1 MIRILTELVHKRKDQ
16 DLLLDLLR
24 YDWLRCGFRT
34 LPEYLTET
42 SQKELRNRLRDALP
56 QNVEGLFTY
65 QTRVE
70 FLKQAS
76 FVELSQEVMQFLGLA
91 DQNNPEGGLVAL
103 LPEQT
108 DGVMKYN
115 RAVVLPSCL

>member
-1 MIRILTELVHKRKDQ
+1 MIRILADLFETREDGA
-16 DLLLDLLR
+16 LLLDLLR
-24 YDWLRCGFRT
+24 YDWLRCGHRS
-34 LPEYLTET
+34 LPEYLATI
-42 SQKELRNRLRDALP
+42 SQPELRNRLRESLP

-76 FVELSQEVMQFLGLA
+76 FVELSHEAMAFLGLINQEDTA
-91 DQNNPEGGLVAL
+91 EAGLIAL

-108 DGVMKYN
+108 GGVMKFH
-115 RAVVLPSCL
+115 RAVSLLG